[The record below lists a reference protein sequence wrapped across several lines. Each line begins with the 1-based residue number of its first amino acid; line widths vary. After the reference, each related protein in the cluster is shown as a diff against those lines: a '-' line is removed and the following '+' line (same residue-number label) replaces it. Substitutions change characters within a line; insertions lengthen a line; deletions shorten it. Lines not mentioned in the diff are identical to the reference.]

1 MSLSKEESNVVE
13 SDELIRSVGV
23 NIQEKASLIWS
34 VADTLRGPYKLHEYG
49 LVILPMARPNSR

>member
-23 NIQEKASLIWS
+23 NIQEKAALIWS
-34 VADTLRGPYKLHEYG
+34 VADTLRGPYKPHEYAH
-49 LVILPMARPNSR
+49 VR